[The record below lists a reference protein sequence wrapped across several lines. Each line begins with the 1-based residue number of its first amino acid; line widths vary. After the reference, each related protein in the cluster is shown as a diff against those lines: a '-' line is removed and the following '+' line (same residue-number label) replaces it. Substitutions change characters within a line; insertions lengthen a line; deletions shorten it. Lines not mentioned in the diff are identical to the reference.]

1 MTGKG
6 GSRATLAYVRRRSTA
21 NKHTGLSCRLD
32 KFASRVFCRS
42 VSIQYLQTGL
52 MRIAM
57 ARAAFGPIDIGKPLL
72 GILDGCNFHYVRA
85 KSYRD
90 GL

>member
-1 MTGKG
+1 
-6 GSRATLAYVRRRSTA
+6 
-21 NKHTGLSCRLD
+21 
-32 KFASRVFCRS
+32 
-42 VSIQYLQTGL
+42 